1 MKKFKLSLPVLIM
14 LGMVLGILGGI
25 PFQKNPEFAVTY
37 IKPFGTLFLNLIKM
51 IVVPVVLC
59 SIISGVISMKDIRK
73 VGSVGLKSVTFYLA
87 TTAVAVT
94 LGMVFANVSKVGNGF
109 NLATEALTFESVET
123 PSFMETLLN
132 IFPSNAVEPLVSAT
146 MLQVIVLALFFGFGI
161 ILAGEKGE
169 PLGKLI
175 DSMTEVCLKI
185 MGIIIQLSPV
195 GVFALLLPVVAENG
209 PSVLLPLGKLIL
221 VIYTAYIFHMVVVF
235 SFTTK
240 TIARI
245 SPIRFFKEMVPA
257 MTMAFSS
264 SSSVGTLPL
273 NIECSQK
280 LGAKKE
286 ITSFVLPLGATINMN
301 GTSIYQGVC
310 AIFIANV
317 FGIELSL
324 TQQIMVVLT
333 ATLASVGTAGVPG
346 SGVIML
352 SMVLQSAG
360 LPLEG
365 IALIAGIDRIL
376 DMGRTVVNI
385 TGDANCAICISKA
398 EDRKAARKA
407 GKAAAGRT
415 THGIEFPEMDVP
427 VVEISAE

>member
-1 MKKFKLSLPVLIM
+1 MKKKFKVSLPVLIM

-25 PFQKNPEFAVTY
+25 PFQKNPEFAVEY

-59 SIISGVISMKDIRK
+59 SIISGVISMKDIKK
-73 VGSVGLKSVTFYLA
+73 VGSVGLKSVTFYLG

-94 LGMVFANVSKVGNGF
+94 LGMIFANVSKVGTGF
-109 NLATEALTFESVET
+109 NMTAESLTYESVET
-123 PSFMETLLN
+123 PSFMDTLLN

-185 MGIIIQLSPV
+185 MGIIIKLSPI

-209 PSVLLPLGKLIL
+209 PSVLLPLLKLIV
-221 VIYTAYIFHMVVVF
+221 VIYLGYIFHMIVVF

-240 TIARI
+240 TMARM
-245 SPIRFFKEMVPA
+245 SPLKFFKEMLPA

-324 TQQIMVVLT
+324 TQQIMIVLT

-398 EDRKAARKA
+398 EDRRAERKAARAASA
-407 GKAAAGRT
+407 GT
-415 THGIEFPEMDVP
+415 LNGIEVQTE
-427 VVEISAE
+427 

>member
-1 MKKFKLSLPVLIM
+1 MKKKKLSLPILIM
-14 LGMVLGILGGI
+14 LGMVLGILMGI
-25 PFQKNPEFAVTY
+25 PLQKNPEFAVEY

-59 SIISGVISMKDIRK
+59 SIISGVISMKDIKK
-73 VGSVGLKSVTFYLA
+73 VGSVGLKSVSFYMV
-87 TTAVAVT
+87 TTAIAVT
-94 LGMVFANVSKVGNGF
+94 LGMIFANVSKVGTGF
-109 NLATEALTFESVET
+109 QFASESLTFESLET
-123 PSFMETLLN
+123 PNFMDTLLN

-169 PLGKLI
+169 PLGSLI
-175 DSMTEVCLKI
+175 DSMTEVCLQI
-185 MGIIIQLSPV
+185 MGIIIKLSPI

-209 PSVLLPLGKLIL
+209 PSVLFPLLKLIV
-221 VIYTAYIFHMVVVF
+221 VIYLAYIFHMVTVF
-235 SFTTK
+235 SATSR
-240 TIARI
+240 AMPNL
-245 SPIRFFKEMVPA
+245 SPLRFFKEMVPA

-317 FGIELSL
+317 LGIQLTL
-324 TQQIMVVLT
+324 TQQIMIVLT
-333 ATLASVGTAGVPG
+333 ATLASIGTAGVPG

-385 TGDANCAICISKA
+385 TGDANCAVCISA
-398 EDRKAARKA
+398 MEDRKLARKE
-407 GKAAAGRT
+407 GR
-415 THGIEFPEMDVP
+415 GLWREDFG
-427 VVEISAE
+427 

>member
-1 MKKFKLSLPVLIM
+1 MLYIERRMFMKKKKLSLPVLIM
-14 LGMVLGILGGI
+14 IGMVLGILGGI

-73 VGSVGLKSVTFYLA
+73 VGSVGLKSVSFYLV

-94 LGMVFANVSKVGNGF
+94 LGMVFANVSNVGTG
-109 NLATEALTFESVET
+109 LSLGAQDLTFEAVET
-123 PSFMETLLN
+123 PSLMDTLLN
-132 IFPSNAVEPLVSAT
+132 IFPSNAVEPLVTAT

-169 PLGKLI
+169 PLGRLV

-185 MGIIIQLSPV
+185 MGMIIQLSPI

-209 PSVLLPLGKLIL
+209 PSVLLPLLKLIL
-221 VIYTAYIFHMVVVF
+221 VVYAGYLFHMLIVF
-235 SFTTK
+235 SITSK
-240 TIARI
+240 SMAHI
-245 SPIRFFKEMVPA
+245 SPKRFFKEMMPA

-317 FGIELSL
+317 FGIDLSI
-324 TQQIMVVLT
+324 TQQIMIVVT

-385 TGDANCAICISKA
+385 TGDANCAVCISA
-398 EDRKAARKA
+398 MEDRKAERR
-407 GKAAAGRT
+407 AAKL
-415 THGIEFPEMDVP
+415 
-427 VVEISAE
+427 SAEEVLAE

>member
-1 MKKFKLSLPVLIM
+1 MKKKFKVSLPFLIM

-25 PFQKNPEFAVTY
+25 PFQKNPEFAVEY

-59 SIISGVISMKDIRK
+59 SIISGVISMKDIKK
-73 VGSVGLKSVTFYLA
+73 VGSVGLKSVSFYLV

-94 LGMVFANVSKVGNGF
+94 LGMVFANVSKVGTGF

-123 PSFMETLLN
+123 PSFMDTLLN

-169 PLGKLI
+169 PLGRLI
-175 DSMTEVCLKI
+175 DSMTDVCLQI
-185 MGIIIQLSPV
+185 MGIIIKLSPV

-209 PSVLLPLGKLIL
+209 PSVLLPLLKLII
-221 VIYTAYIFHMVVVF
+221 VIYLAYIFHMAVVF

-240 TIARI
+240 TMARM
-245 SPIRFFKEMVPA
+245 SPLAFFKGMLPA

-264 SSSVGTLPL
+264 SSSVGALPL

-317 FGIELSL
+317 FGIHLTL

-407 GKAAAGRT
+407 AKAAAGGT
-415 THGIEFPEMDVP
+415 VHGMEFPEVPIADVP
-427 VVEISAE
+427 AE

>member
-1 MKKFKLSLPVLIM
+1 MKKESSKKRKKLSLPIM
-14 LGMVLGILGGI
+14 IMIGMVLGILGGI
-25 PFQKNPEFAVTY
+25 PFQKNPEFAVEY

-59 SIISGVISMKDIRK
+59 SIISGVTSMKDIKK
-73 VGSVGLKSVTFYLA
+73 VGSVGLKSVSFYLA

-94 LGMVFANVSKVGNGF
+94 LGMIFANVTKVGTGMQF
-109 NLATEALTFESVET
+109 ASETLTYEAVET
-123 PSFMETLLN
+123 PSLMDTLLN
-132 IFPSNAVEPLVSAT
+132 IFPSNAVEPLVTAT

-161 ILAGEKGE
+161 ILSGEKGE
-169 PLGKLI
+169 PLAKII
-175 DSMTEVCLKI
+175 DSATDVCLQI
-185 MGIIIQLSPV
+185 MGIIIKLSPI

-209 PSVLLPLGKLIL
+209 PSVLLPLLKLIV
-221 VIYTAYIFHMVVVF
+221 VIYAAYIFHMLTVF
-235 SFTTK
+235 SFTSK
-240 TIARI
+240 TMARL
-245 SPIRFFKEMVPA
+245 SPIAFFKGMMPA

-264 SSSVGTLPL
+264 SSSVGALPL

-286 ITSFVLPLGATINMN
+286 ICSFVLPLGATINMN

-317 FGIELSL
+317 FGLELSV
-324 TQQIMVVLT
+324 TQQLMIVLT

-352 SMVLQSAG
+352 TMVLQSAG

-385 TGDANCAICISKA
+385 TGDANCAICISA
-398 EDRKAARKA
+398 MEDRKAARRVLKA
-407 GKAAAGRT
+407 KNKE
-415 THGIEFPEMDVP
+415 GIAV
-427 VVEISAE
+427 

>member
-1 MKKFKLSLPVLIM
+1 MKKFKLSLPVMIM
-14 LGMVLGILGGI
+14 LGMVLGIVLGI
-25 PFQKNPEFAVTY
+25 PFQKNPEFVLEY

-59 SIISGVISMKDIRK
+59 SIISGVISMKDIKK
-73 VGSVGLKSVTFYLA
+73 VGSVGLKSVSFYLG

-94 LGMVFANVSKVGNGF
+94 LGMLFANISKVGTGF
-109 NLATEALTFESVET
+109 NLSSETLTYEAVEA
-123 PSFMETLLN
+123 PSFMDTLMN

-169 PLGKLI
+169 PLGKII
-175 DSMTEVCLKI
+175 DSMTDVCLQI
-185 MGIIIQLSPV
+185 MGMIIKFSPI

-209 PSVLLPLGKLIL
+209 PAVLLPLLKLIV
-221 VIYTAYIFHMVVVF
+221 VIYFGYIFHMIVVF
-235 SFTTK
+235 SITTK
-240 TIARI
+240 TMARM
-245 SPIRFFKEMVPA
+245 SPLKFFKEMIPA

-273 NIECSQK
+273 NLECTQK

-286 ITSFVLPLGATINMN
+286 ICSFVLPLSATINMN

-317 FGIELSL
+317 FNVDLTL
-324 TQQIMVVLT
+324 TQQIMIVLT

-385 TGDANCAICISKA
+385 TGDANCAVCISKA
-398 EDRKAARKA
+398 EDRKAEHTSTSSSKLQGVR
-407 GKAAAGRT
+407 
-415 THGIEFPEMDVP
+415 VQ
-427 VVEISAE
+427 

>member
-1 MKKFKLSLPVLIM
+1 MKRKKLSLPILI
-14 LGMVLGILGGI
+14 LIGMILGILGGI
-25 PFQKNPEFAVTY
+25 PFQKNPEFAVNY

-73 VGSVGLKSVTFYLA
+73 VGSVGLKSVSFYLT

-94 LGMVFANVSKVGNGF
+94 LGMIFANVSKVGVGMQY
-109 NLATEALTFESVET
+109 ASDSLTFEAVES

-169 PLGKLI
+169 PLGTLI
-175 DSMTEVCLKI
+175 DSATEVCLQI
-185 MGIIIQLSPV
+185 MGMIIKLSPI

-209 PSVLLPLGKLIL
+209 PSVLLPLFKLIL
-221 VIYTAYIFHMVVVF
+221 VIYSAYIFHMLTVF
-235 SFTTK
+235 SFTSK
-240 TIARI
+240 VMGKI
-245 SPIRFFKEMVPA
+245 SPMRFFKEMMPA

-286 ITSFVLPLGATINMN
+286 ICSFVLPLGATINMN

-385 TGDANCAICISKA
+385 TGDANCAVCISSA
-398 EDRKAARKA
+398 EDRKAAK
-407 GKAAAGRT
+407 KAARQKA
-415 THGIEFPEMDVP
+415 P
-427 VVEISAE
+427 A

>member
-1 MKKFKLSLPVLIM
+1 MKKKKLSLPILIM
-14 LGMVLGILGGI
+14 LGMVLGILMGI
-25 PFQKNPEFAVTY
+25 PFQKNPEFAVEY

-73 VGSVGLKSVTFYLA
+73 VGSVGLKSVSFYMA
-87 TTAVAVT
+87 TTAIAVT
-94 LGMVFANVSKVGNGF
+94 FGMIFANVSKVGTGF
-109 NLATEALTFESVET
+109 QFASESLTFESLET
-123 PSFMETLLN
+123 PNFMDTLLN

-169 PLGKLI
+169 PLGSLI
-175 DSMTEVCLKI
+175 DSMTEVCLQI
-185 MGIIIQLSPV
+185 MGIIIKLSPI

-209 PSVLLPLGKLIL
+209 PSVLFPLLKLIV
-221 VIYTAYIFHMVVVF
+221 VIYLAYIFHMVTVF
-235 SFTTK
+235 SATSR
-240 TIARI
+240 AMANL
-245 SPIRFFKEMVPA
+245 SPLRFFKEMVPA

-317 FGIELSL
+317 FGIQLTL
-324 TQQIMVVLT
+324 TQQIMIVLT
-333 ATLASVGTAGVPG
+333 ATLASIGTAGVPG

-385 TGDANCAICISKA
+385 TGDANCAVCISA
-398 EDRKAARKA
+398 MEDRKLARKE
-407 GKAAAGRT
+407 GR
-415 THGIEFPEMDVP
+415 GLWREDFG
-427 VVEISAE
+427 

>member
-1 MKKFKLSLPVLIM
+1 M
-14 LGMVLGILGGI
+14 
-25 PFQKNPEFAVTY
+25 
-37 IKPFGTLFLNLIKM
+37 
-51 IVVPVVLC
+51 
-59 SIISGVISMKDIRK
+59 
-73 VGSVGLKSVTFYLA
+73 
-87 TTAVAVT
+87 
-94 LGMVFANVSKVGNGF
+94 
-109 NLATEALTFESVET
+109 
-123 PSFMETLLN
+123 
-132 IFPSNAVEPLVSAT
+132 
-146 MLQVIVLALFFGFGI
+146 
-161 ILAGEKGE
+161 
-169 PLGKLI
+169 
-175 DSMTEVCLKI
+175 
-185 MGIIIQLSPV
+185 SPV
-195 GVFALLLPVVAENG
+195 
-209 PSVLLPLGKLIL
+209 K
-221 VIYTAYIFHMVVVF
+221 
-235 SFTTK
+235 
-240 TIARI
+240 
-245 SPIRFFKEMVPA
+245 FFKEMMPA

-264 SSSVGTLPL
+264 SSVGALPL
-273 NIECSQK
+273 NIECTQK

-317 FGIELSL
+317 FGIHLSL

-407 GKAAAGRT
+407 AKETA
-415 THGIEFPEMDVP
+415 HGIGFNR
-427 VVEISAE
+427 AEPTAE

>member
-1 MKKFKLSLPVLIM
+1 MKKKFKLSLPVLIM

-25 PFQKNPEFAVTY
+25 PFQKNPEFAVEY

-59 SIISGVISMKDIRK
+59 SIISGVISMKDIKK
-73 VGSVGLKSVTFYLA
+73 VGSVGLKSVTFYMI

-94 LGMVFANVSKVGNGF
+94 LGMIFANVSKVGSGF
-109 NLATEALTFESVET
+109 SFASESLTFETVEA
-123 PSFMETLLN
+123 PSFMDTLLN

-169 PLGKLI
+169 PLGRLI
-175 DSMTEVCLKI
+175 DSMTEVCLQI
-185 MGIIIQLSPV
+185 MGIIIKLSPI

-209 PSVLLPLGKLIL
+209 PSVLLPLLKLIV
-221 VIYTAYIFHMVVVF
+221 VIYLGYIFHMVVVF

-240 TIARI
+240 TMAKM
-245 SPIRFFKEMVPA
+245 SPIKFFKEMVPA

-264 SSSVGTLPL
+264 SSSVGALPL

-317 FGIELSL
+317 FGIHLSL

-385 TGDANCAICISKA
+385 TGDANCAICISKM

-407 GKAAAGRT
+407 AKAAA
-415 THGIEFPEMDVP
+415 HGIELPGIEVP
-427 VVEISAE
+427 VAEASAE

>member
-1 MKKFKLSLPVLIM
+1 MLYIERRMFMKKKKLSLPVLIM
-14 LGMVLGILGGI
+14 IGMVLGILGGI

-73 VGSVGLKSVTFYLA
+73 VGSVGLKSVSFYLV

-94 LGMVFANVSKVGNGF
+94 LGMVFANVSNVGTG
-109 NLATEALTFESVET
+109 LSLGAQDLTFEAVET
-123 PSFMETLLN
+123 PSLMDTLLN
-132 IFPSNAVEPLVSAT
+132 IFPSNAVEPLVTAT

-169 PLGKLI
+169 PLGRLV

-185 MGIIIQLSPV
+185 MGMIIQLSPI

-209 PSVLLPLGKLIL
+209 PSVLLPLLKLIL
-221 VIYTAYIFHMVVVF
+221 VIYAGYLFHMLIVF
-235 SFTTK
+235 SITSK
-240 TIARI
+240 SMAHI
-245 SPIRFFKEMVPA
+245 SPKRFFKEMMPA

-317 FGIELSL
+317 FGIDLSI
-324 TQQIMVVLT
+324 TQQIMIVVT

-385 TGDANCAICISKA
+385 TGDANCAVCISA
-398 EDRKAARKA
+398 MEDRKAERR
-407 GKAAAGRT
+407 AAKL
-415 THGIEFPEMDVP
+415 
-427 VVEISAE
+427 SAEEVLAE

>member
-1 MKKFKLSLPVLIM
+1 MKKKKLSLPVLIM
-14 LGMVLGILGGI
+14 LGMVLGILLGI
-25 PFQKNPEFAVTY
+25 PFQKNPEFAVEY

-59 SIISGVISMKDIRK
+59 SIISGVISMKDIKK
-73 VGSVGLKSVTFYLA
+73 VGSVGLKSVSFYMV
-87 TTAVAVT
+87 TTAIAVT
-94 LGMVFANVSKVGNGF
+94 LGMIFANVSKVGTGF
-109 NLATEALTFESVET
+109 RFASESLTFESLET
-123 PSFMETLLN
+123 PNFMDTLLN

-169 PLGKLI
+169 PLGRLI
-175 DSMTEVCLKI
+175 DSMTEVCLQI
-185 MGIIIQLSPV
+185 MGIIIKLSPI

-209 PSVLLPLGKLIL
+209 PSVLFPLLKLIV
-221 VIYTAYIFHMVVVF
+221 VIYLAYIFHMVTVF
-235 SFTTK
+235 SATSR
-240 TIARI
+240 AMANL
-245 SPIRFFKEMVPA
+245 SPLRFFKEMVPA

-317 FGIELSL
+317 FGIQLTL
-324 TQQIMVVLT
+324 TQQIMIVLT
-333 ATLASVGTAGVPG
+333 ATLASIGTAGVPG

-385 TGDANCAICISKA
+385 TGDANCAVCISA
-398 EDRKAARKA
+398 MEDRKLARKE
-407 GKAAAGRT
+407 GR
-415 THGIEFPEMDVP
+415 GVWREDFG
-427 VVEISAE
+427 

>member
-1 MKKFKLSLPVLIM
+1 MLYIERRMFMKKKNLSLPVLIM
-14 LGMVLGILGGI
+14 IGMVLGILGGI

-73 VGSVGLKSVTFYLA
+73 VGSVGLKSVSFYLV

-94 LGMVFANVSKVGNGF
+94 LGMVFANVSNVGTG
-109 NLATEALTFESVET
+109 LSLGAQDLTFEAVET
-123 PSFMETLLN
+123 PSLMDTLLN
-132 IFPSNAVEPLVSAT
+132 IFPSNAVEPLVTAT

-169 PLGKLI
+169 PLGRLV

-185 MGIIIQLSPV
+185 MGMIIQLSPI

-209 PSVLLPLGKLIL
+209 PSVLLPLLKLIL
-221 VIYTAYIFHMVVVF
+221 VIYAGYLFHMLIVF
-235 SFTTK
+235 SITSK
-240 TIARI
+240 SMAHI
-245 SPIRFFKEMVPA
+245 SPKRFFKEMMPA

-317 FGIELSL
+317 FGIDLSI
-324 TQQIMVVLT
+324 TQQIMIVVT

-385 TGDANCAICISKA
+385 TGDANCAVCISA
-398 EDRKAARKA
+398 MEDRKAERR
-407 GKAAAGRT
+407 AAKL
-415 THGIEFPEMDVP
+415 
-427 VVEISAE
+427 SAEEVLAE

>member
-1 MKKFKLSLPVLIM
+1 
-14 LGMVLGILGGI
+14 
-25 PFQKNPEFAVTY
+25 
-37 IKPFGTLFLNLIKM
+37 M

-59 SIISGVISMKDIRK
+59 SIISGVISMKDIKK
-73 VGSVGLKSVTFYLA
+73 VGSVGLKTVLFYMV

-94 LGMVFANVSKVGNGF
+94 LGMVFANISNVGTGF
-109 NLATEALTFESVET
+109 QFAGETLAYEAVES
-123 PSFMETLLN
+123 PSFMDTLLN
-132 IFPSNAVEPLVSAT
+132 IFPSNAVEPLVTAT

-175 DSMTEVCLKI
+175 DSMTEVSLQI
-185 MGIIIQLSPV
+185 MGIIIKLSPI
-195 GVFALLLPVVAENG
+195 GVFALLLPVIAENG
-209 PSVLLPLGKLIL
+209 PSVLLPLFKLIV
-221 VIYTAYIFHMVVVF
+221 VIYLAYFFHMAVVF
-235 SFTTK
+235 SATCK
-240 TIARI
+240 GMAHL
-245 SPIRFFKEMVPA
+245 SPLKFFKEMMPA

-286 ITSFVLPLGATINMN
+286 ISSFVLPLGATINMN

-310 AIFIANV
+310 AIFIAHA
-317 FGIELSL
+317 FGIELTL
-324 TQQIMVVLT
+324 MQQVMIVLT

-346 SGVIML
+346 SGVFML

-385 TGDANCAICISKA
+385 TGDANCAVCISA
-398 EDRKAARKA
+398 MEDRKAARKA
-407 GKAAAGRT
+407 KKFQST
-415 THGIEFPEMDVP
+415 PDTSLEDVLTQ
-427 VVEISAE
+427 E

>member
-1 MKKFKLSLPVLIM
+1 MKKKKLSLPILIM
-14 LGMVLGILGGI
+14 LGMVLGILMGI
-25 PFQKNPEFAVTY
+25 PFQKNPEFAVEY

-73 VGSVGLKSVTFYLA
+73 VGSVGLKSVSFYMA
-87 TTAVAVT
+87 TTAIAVT
-94 LGMVFANVSKVGNGF
+94 LGMIFANVSKVGTGF
-109 NLATEALTFESVET
+109 QFASESLTFESLET
-123 PSFMETLLN
+123 PNFMDTLLN

-169 PLGKLI
+169 PLGSLI
-175 DSMTEVCLKI
+175 DSMTEVCLQI
-185 MGIIIQLSPV
+185 MGIIIKLSPI

-209 PSVLLPLGKLIL
+209 PSVLFPLLKLIV
-221 VIYTAYIFHMVVVF
+221 VIYLAYIFHMVTVF
-235 SFTTK
+235 SATSR
-240 TIARI
+240 AMANL
-245 SPIRFFKEMVPA
+245 SPLRFFKEMVPA

-317 FGIELSL
+317 FGIQLTL
-324 TQQIMVVLT
+324 TQQIMIVLT
-333 ATLASVGTAGVPG
+333 ATLASIGTAGVPG

-385 TGDANCAICISKA
+385 TGDANCAVCISA
-398 EDRKAARKA
+398 MEDRKLARKE
-407 GKAAAGRT
+407 GR
-415 THGIEFPEMDVP
+415 GLWREDFG
-427 VVEISAE
+427 

>member
-1 MKKFKLSLPVLIM
+1 MKKKKLSLPIM
-14 LGMVLGILGGI
+14 IMIGMVLGIVLGI
-25 PFQKNPEFAVTY
+25 PFQKNPEFAVNY

-59 SIISGVISMKDIRK
+59 SIISGVISMKDIKK
-73 VGSVGLKSVTFYLA
+73 VGSVGLKSVSFYLV

-94 LGMVFANVSKVGNGF
+94 LGMVFANVSKVGVGMNY
-109 NLATEALTFESVET
+109 ASEALTYEAVET
-123 PSFMETLLN
+123 PSIMDTLLN

-169 PLGKLI
+169 PLGRLI
-175 DSMTEVCLKI
+175 DSATEVCLQI
-185 MGIIIQLSPV
+185 MGMIIKLSPI

-209 PSVLLPLGKLIL
+209 PSVLLPLLKLIV
-221 VIYTAYIFHMVVVF
+221 VIYLGYIIHMLVVF
-235 SFTTK
+235 SFTAK
-240 TIARI
+240 TMAGL
-245 SPIRFFKEMVPA
+245 SPIKFFKGMMPA

-264 SSSVGTLPL
+264 SSSVGALPL
-273 NIECSQK
+273 NIECSQN

-286 ITSFVLPLGATINMN
+286 ICSFVLPLGATINMN

-317 FGIELSL
+317 FGLNLTI
-324 TQQIMVVLT
+324 TQQLMIVLT

-352 SMVLQSAG
+352 TMVLQSAG

-385 TGDANCAICISKA
+385 TGDANCAICISA
-398 EDRKAARKA
+398 MEDRKAARKA
-407 GKAAAGRT
+407 AKNAAKAAA
-415 THGIEFPEMDVP
+415 
-427 VVEISAE
+427 

>member
-1 MKKFKLSLPVLIM
+1 MKKKKLSLPVLI
-14 LGMVLGILGGI
+14 LIGMVFGILGGI
-25 PFQKNPEFAVTY
+25 PFQKNPEFAVEY

-59 SIISGVISMKDIRK
+59 SIISGVISMKDIKK
-73 VGSVGLKSVTFYLA
+73 VGSVGLKSVSFYFV

-94 LGMVFANVSKVGNGF
+94 LGMIFANISKVGMGF
-109 NLATEALTFESVET
+109 SFASESLTYEAMET
-123 PSFMETLLN
+123 PHFMDTLLN
-132 IFPSNAVEPLVSAT
+132 IFPSNAVEPLVTAT

-161 ILAGEKGE
+161 ILAGKKGE
-169 PLGKLI
+169 PLGRLI
-175 DSMTEVCLKI
+175 DSMTEVCLQI
-185 MGIIIQLSPV
+185 MGMIIKLSPI

-209 PSVLLPLGKLIL
+209 PSVLLPLLKLIL
-221 VIYTAYIFHMVVVF
+221 VIYLAYLFHMAVVF
-235 SFTTK
+235 SITAK
-240 TIARI
+240 SMAHI
-245 SPIRFFKEMVPA
+245 SPKRFFKEMMPA

-310 AIFIANV
+310 AIFIAHV

-324 TQQIMVVLT
+324 TQQIMIVLT

-385 TGDANCAICISKA
+385 TGDANCAVCISA
-398 EDRKAARKA
+398 MEDRKAARRAARA
-407 GKAAAGRT
+407 GERQTGLT
-415 THGIEFPEMDVP
+415 EDLLVSDNL
-427 VVEISAE
+427 SAEEAV

>member
-1 MKKFKLSLPVLIM
+1 MKKKKLSLPILIM
-14 LGMVLGILGGI
+14 IGMVFGILGGI
-25 PFQKNPEFAVTY
+25 PFQNNPDLAVTY

-59 SIISGVISMKDIRK
+59 SIISGVISMKDIKK
-73 VGSVGLKSVTFYLA
+73 VGAVGFKSVLFFLVTSA
-87 TTAVAVT
+87 AAVA
-94 LGMVFANVSKVGNGF
+94 LGIVLANLTQVGTGF
-109 NLATEALTFESVET
+109 NLTTEELTYQAVEA
-123 PSFMETLLN
+123 PSFLETLLN
-132 IFPSNAVEPLVSAT
+132 MFPSNAFEPLVSAT

-169 PLGKLI
+169 LAGRFI
-175 DSMTEVCLKI
+175 ESMNEVCLQI
-185 MGIIIQLSPV
+185 MGIIIKLSPI

-209 PSVLLPLGKLIL
+209 PSVLLPLLKLVL
-221 VIYTAYIFHMVVVF
+221 VVYAGYLIHMLVVF
-235 SFTTK
+235 SITTK
-240 TIARI
+240 TMARM
-245 SPIRFFKEMVPA
+245 SPLLFLKEMLPA

-264 SSSVGTLPL
+264 SSSVGALPL

-286 ITSFVLPLGATINMN
+286 IASFVLPLGATINMN

-310 AIFIANV
+310 AIFVANV
-317 FGIELSL
+317 FGVPLSL
-324 TQQIMVVLT
+324 TQQLMIVLT

-365 IALIAGIDRIL
+365 IALVAGIDRIL
-376 DMGRTVVNI
+376 DMGRTTLNI
-385 TGDANCAICISKA
+385 TGDANCAVCLSAMERRKEARLAAKNISQ
-398 EDRKAARKA
+398 
-407 GKAAAGRT
+407 
-415 THGIEFPEMDVP
+415 
-427 VVEISAE
+427 

>member
-25 PFQKNPEFAVTY
+25 PFQKNPEFAITY

-73 VGSVGLKSVTFYLA
+73 VGTVGLKSVTFYLA

-94 LGMVFANVSKVGNGF
+94 LGMLFANVSKVGNGF

-123 PSFMETLLN
+123 PSFMDTLLN

-209 PSVLLPLGKLIL
+209 PSVLLPLLKLIL
-221 VIYTAYIFHMVVVF
+221 VIYAAYIFHMVVVF

-240 TIARI
+240 TLARI
-245 SPIRFFKEMVPA
+245 SPLRFFKEMVPA

-407 GKAAAGRT
+407 AKAPT
-415 THGIEFPEMDVP
+415 EDSSHGIRFPEADVP
-427 VVEISAE
+427 AIEIPAE

>member
-1 MKKFKLSLPVLIM
+1 MKGDYKMKKKKLSLPIM
-14 LGMVLGILGGI
+14 IMIGMVLGIVLGI
-25 PFQKNPEFAVTY
+25 PFQKNPEFAVNY

-59 SIISGVISMKDIRK
+59 SIISGVISMKDIKK
-73 VGSVGLKSVTFYLA
+73 VGSVGLKSVSFYLV

-94 LGMVFANVSKVGNGF
+94 LGMIFANVSKVGVGMNY
-109 NLATEALTFESVET
+109 ASEALTYEAVET
-123 PSFMETLLN
+123 PSIMDTLLN

-169 PLGKLI
+169 PLGRLI
-175 DSMTEVCLKI
+175 DSATEVCLQI
-185 MGIIIQLSPV
+185 MGMIIKLSPI

-209 PSVLLPLGKLIL
+209 PSVLLPLLKLIV
-221 VIYTAYIFHMVVVF
+221 VIYLGYIVHMAVVF
-235 SFTTK
+235 SFTAK
-240 TIARI
+240 TMGRL
-245 SPIRFFKEMVPA
+245 SPVKFFKGMMPA

-264 SSSVGTLPL
+264 SSSVGALPL

-286 ITSFVLPLGATINMN
+286 ICSFVLPLGATINMN

-317 FGIELSL
+317 FGLNLSI
-324 TQQIMVVLT
+324 TQQLMIVLT

-352 SMVLQSAG
+352 TMVLQSAG

-385 TGDANCAICISKA
+385 TGDANCAICISA
-398 EDRKAARKA
+398 MEDRKAAK
-407 GKAAAGRT
+407 KAAKNAAK
-415 THGIEFPEMDVP
+415 
-427 VVEISAE
+427 VVA